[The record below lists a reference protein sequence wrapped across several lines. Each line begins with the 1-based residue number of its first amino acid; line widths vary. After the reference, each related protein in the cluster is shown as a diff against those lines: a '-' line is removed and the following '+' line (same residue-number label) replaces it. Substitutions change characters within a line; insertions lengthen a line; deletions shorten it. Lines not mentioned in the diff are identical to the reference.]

1 MAAVLARCSYIIK
14 QHSADIIRNSLVA
27 DERPRRARSPT
38 TEPASRR
45 RRKSAG
51 DKRWRGGSAAATGG
65 GGRLARDG
73 MPTKETRSCLG
84 RLSTAADDVRRRLG
98 VRFARRAALTRRRD
112 ATLLA
117 PPRPALRPDT
127 SDSLYSSDRVGRRG
141 AMIGFRQTTRPTGG
155 RGACERALTLDE
167 GWVWSV
173 NVGES
178 SGGEVQIGVVC
189 LYAVGLRAL
198 CRKRLHFELRCKL
211 IRRSGLRCPVSRR
224 LQASG
229 RMSDDASRCV
239 AVSAVSL
246 RPCFSVTC

>member
-1 MAAVLARCSYIIK
+1 MNDPDARAVRQPSLQVVGAVNQPGIK
-14 QHSADIIRNSLVA
+14 GGEED
-27 DERPRRARSPT
+27 
-38 TEPASRR
+38 RR
-45 RRKSAG
+45 RRRVA
-51 DKRWRGGSAAATGG
+51 

-127 SDSLYSSDRVGRRG
+127 SDSLYSSDRVGRCG
-141 AMIGFRQTTRPTGG
+141 AMIGFRQTTPPTGG

-211 IRRSGLRCPVSRR
+211 IRRSGLRCPVSRQ

-239 AVSAVSL
+239 GSKPTSVLFGNMLRCRNKSSL
-246 RPCFSVTC
+246 AYVR